1 MPLELRDYQRKA
13 IDATNEY
20 MATTGGNPLVV
31 VPTGGGKSL
40 IMGTRIREAVTDYP
54 GTRIVN
60 LTHVPELIRQNYTE
74 LLDMWPDAPAGI
86 YSAKLGR
93 RNIGAQI
100 IFAGIQSIHRKG
112 YNLQKIDI
120 VQIDEAHLISRKADT
135 MYLRF
140 LNDLRQINPNLKV
153 EGYTAT
159 HYRMDSGLL
168 HEGRGA
174 MFDGIAY
181 EIGLRELI
189 EDGYLAP
196 LTSRPATN
204 QINTQGV
211 ASASGGDFIA
221 SQLDRAAA
229 TDPEAVKAIAREI
242 VANSA
247 GRQGIMVYCCG
258 KDHSEM
264 MRDALREAGMS
275 AEMCFGDTP
284 TSERNAIVNA
294 FRRKIIKCLV
304 SIGVFTTGFNIK
316 HVDMI
321 ALCRPTK
328 STGLYAQIVG
338 RGTRLTCNTNLPT
351 REERLAAIARSDKRE
366 CLVLD
371 FGGNIDRHGPIDK
384 LQPSKKKPK
393 SSDEKGDA
401 PTKMCPKCENSVAIS
416 ARECDACGFV
426 FPDVVSIVNTKAA
439 DVDIMSRSD
448 LTPEWIDVTG
458 VYYYRHQKAG
468 KPDSIRVTYQCGLM
482 QYNEWV
488 CLEHDGL
495 PKRKAQAWWR
505 QRMHSDPPASTAE
518 ALELVK
524 SADKPTQIAVR
535 PSGQYTEIV
544 GFIGF
549 HNDVRKAA

>member
-13 IDATNEY
+13 IDATNNY
-20 MATTGGNPLVV
+20 MAVTGGNPLVV

-40 IMGTRIREAVTDYP
+40 IMGTHIREAITDYP
-54 GTRIVN
+54 GTRILN
-60 LTHVPELIRQNYTE
+60 LTHVPELIKQNYTE
-74 LLDMWPDAPAGI
+74 LVDMWPNAPAGI

-100 IFAGIQSIHRKG
+100 IFGGIQSIHRKG

-120 VQIDEAHLISRKADT
+120 VQIDEAHLISRNADT
-135 MYLRF
+135 MYGRF
-140 LNDLRQINPNLKV
+140 INDLRQINPHIKII
-153 EGYTAT
+153 GYSAT
-159 HYRMDSGLL
+159 PYRMDSGML

-174 MFDGIAY
+174 LFDGIAY
-181 EIGLRELI
+181 EVGIRELI
-189 EDGYLAP
+189 DDGYLAP

-211 ASASGGDFIA
+211 GSVSGGDFIA

-229 TDPEAVKAIAREI
+229 TDPDAVKAIAREI

-264 MRDALREAGMS
+264 MRDALREAGMP

-284 TSERNAIVNA
+284 TGERNSIVNA
-294 FRRKIIKCLV
+294 FKRKQIRCLV
-304 SIGVFTTGFNIK
+304 SIGVFTTGFNAK

-351 REERLAAIARSDKRE
+351 REERLSAISHSDKTS
-366 CLVLD
+366 CLILD
-371 FGGNIDRHGPIDK
+371 FGGNIERHGPIDQ

-393 SSDEKGDA
+393 ASDEKGDM
-401 PTKMCPKCENSVAIS
+401 PTKECPKCQEPCAIA
-416 ARECDACGFV
+416 ARECVCGFV

-439 DVDIMSRSD
+439 DVDIMTRSD

-458 VYYYRHQKAG
+458 VYYYKHTKPG
-468 KPDSIRVTYQCGLM
+468 KPDSMRVTYQCGLM

-495 PKRKAQAWWR
+495 PKRKAQAWWKLR
-505 QRMHSDPPASTAE
+505 AHTDAPSTTAE
-518 ALELVK
+518 ALSLVGGI
-524 SADKPTQIAVR
+524 DKPAKIAVR
-535 PSGQYTEIV
+535 PSGHYTEIV
-544 GFIGF
+544 SYIGF